1 MTGTMFAYIKCCIYN
16 DSIEVLMVYS
26 GVYVVQAVQSDLG
39 PRPRLTLTDLP
50 PAEHCTG
57 ENWGGLEFR

>member
-1 MTGTMFAYIKCCIYN
+1 M
-16 DSIEVLMVYS
+16 LMVYS